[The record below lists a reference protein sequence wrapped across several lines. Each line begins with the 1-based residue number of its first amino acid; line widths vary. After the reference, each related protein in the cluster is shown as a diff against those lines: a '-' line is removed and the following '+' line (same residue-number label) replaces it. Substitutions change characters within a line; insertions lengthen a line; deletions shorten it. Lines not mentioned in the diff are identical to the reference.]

1 MKFKIDKYEA
11 FFFDFDGVVVDSV
24 SIKTDA
30 FAELYKPFGEEV
42 ISKVV
47 SHHVSHGG
55 MSRFEKFRYYH
66 ENFLNKKISESE
78 VIELAQNFSALVVS
92 KVLNAPFINGIL
104 EFLKLLKK
112 ENKEIFV
119 ISATPEDEIKRIIE
133 KRRLD
138 RYFDD
143 IKGSPASKKENL
155 KYLIENHRIEVSESI
170 YFGDSEQD
178 LDAASSLEIDF
189 IPINYHDKSIGY
201 SDFVALMNTRKM
213 L

>member
-1 MKFKIDKYEA
+1 M
-11 FFFDFDGVVVDSV
+11 DSV
-24 SIKTDA
+24 NIKTDA

-42 ISKVV
+42 ISKVI

-66 ENFLNKKISESE
+66 KNFLNKKISESE
-78 VIELAQNFSALVVS
+78 VRDLSQKFTGLVIR

-119 ISATPEDEIKRIIE
+119 ISATPGDEIKKIIE

-143 IKGSPASKKENL
+143 IKGSPVSKKENL

-178 LDAASSLEIDF
+178 LDAASSLKMDF
-189 IPINYHDKSIGY
+189 IPINYHNKSIGY
-201 SDFVALMNTRKM
+201 SDFVALMNTQKM